1 MPPQKIFR
9 WFRKPQLR
17 ATGDKKLH
25 HDNVPTHASWL
36 VQSFLAK
43 HPITQVTQLPY
54 SPGLTPCNFWLFPE
68 LKSSFKGKRF
78 QTINEIHD
86 NTMGR
91 LMVIG
96 RNVWGPKVPTLKGTE
111 ASSSYTQHSCI
122 MYLLQQMSLVFM
134 LHGWIPSRQTSLYI
148 YSPYD
153 IVPSGQTIYMHILST
168 ML

>member
-54 SPGLTPCNFWLFPE
+54 SPDLTPCNFWLFPE

-111 ASSSYTQHSCI
+111 ASLSYVQCFLYPVSSSINVSIFHIT
-122 MYLLQQMSLVFM
+122 YLDTFWTDLIRSYDSGFFFLG
-134 LHGWIPSRQTSLYI
+134 LAGSWISVL
-148 YSPYD
+148 
-153 IVPSGQTIYMHILST
+153 IL
-168 ML
+168 L